1 MWLRKPVG
9 VIILLVLLA
18 VPLVACG
25 EDEDAT
31 EGNSGADVSTSV
43 TAAPDAGTTVPTGTE
58 SVSTSPEPGAT
69 TSEEATTT
77 TSSPA
82 TGGAAL
88 TYPTDTLQIMAP
100 ASPGGGWDTTA
111 REIQAVLQ
119 SGIIDQNVEVFNVP
133 GAGGTVGLAQLVN
146 DSADD
151 DHLLMMTGLVMVG
164 AILTNA
170 SPVSLQ
176 DTTPIARLTTEYEVI
191 VVPADSEFQTL
202 DDLIQAFQR
211 DPGSISW
218 AGGSAGG
225 TDHILVGLIAK
236 ATDVDPT
243 QINYIPYSGGGEAL
257 AAILG
262 GQVSAGVSG
271 VGEWLPQIEAGELR
285 VLAVSSAEPLD
296 IIDAPTLTEQGV
308 DVELANWRGLVAPPD
323 ISDEAR
329 QGMIAMVEAMRDSE
343 EWQATLERYGWED
356 FFLAGDEFTTFLEE
370 EQETV
375 TEVLQGLE
383 LVE

>member
-1 MWLRKPVG
+1 MRLWKLVG
-9 VIILLVLLA
+9 MMVLLFLLA
-18 VPLVACG
+18 APLAACG
-25 EDEDAT
+25 EEEDDA
-31 EGNSGADVSTSV
+31 EVDSGADVSTSV
-43 TAAPDAGTTVPTGTE
+43 TLEPETEATETVATGGAD
-58 SVSTSPEPGAT
+58 TSPEADAT
-69 TSEEATTT
+69 TADDATTT
-77 TSSPA
+77 TASPA
-82 TGGAAL
+82 TGGAEL
-88 TYPTDTLQIMAP
+88 NYPTDTLQIMAP

-111 REIQAVLQ
+111 REIQTVLQ
-119 SGIIDQNVEVFNVP
+119 SGVIDQNVEVFNVP
-133 GAGGTVGLAQLVN
+133 GAGGTVGLAQMIN
-146 DSADD
+146 DSAGD
-151 DHLLMMTGLVMVG
+151 DHLLMLTGLVMVG
-164 AILTNA
+164 AILTND
-170 SPVSLQ
+170 SPVTLQ
-176 DTTPIARLTTEYEVI
+176 DTTPIARLTTEYEVV

-202 DDLIQAFQR
+202 DDLIQAFQD

-225 TDHILVGLIAK
+225 TDHILVGLIAQ
-236 ATDVDPT
+236 ATGVDPT

-308 DVELANWRGLVAPPD
+308 DVELANWRGVVAPPD

-329 QGMIAMVEAMRDSE
+329 QGMIAMMEAMRDSE
-343 EWQATLERYGWED
+343 EWQETLERYGWQD
-356 FFLAGDEFTTFLEE
+356 FFLAGDEFAQFLEE
-370 EQETV
+370 ERETV
-375 TEVLQGLE
+375 TEVLRGLG